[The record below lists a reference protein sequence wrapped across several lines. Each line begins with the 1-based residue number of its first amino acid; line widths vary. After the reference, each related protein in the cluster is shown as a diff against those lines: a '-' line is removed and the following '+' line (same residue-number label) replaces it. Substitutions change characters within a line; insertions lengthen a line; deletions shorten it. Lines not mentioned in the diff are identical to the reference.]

1 MAAGRS
7 RYQAFIS
14 YAHSDQDWAKWL
26 QKVLERFSVPRHVR
40 RDRPELPKRL
50 FPVFRDQTELAS
62 SDNLSDSIV
71 DALDRSERL
80 VVVCSPQAAASKWVN
95 EEIRLFKSR
104 FPSRPVLCLLV
115 EGSPDP
121 ESADCGFPP
130 ALLATGE
137 GRPLPEPLAAD
148 PRDNADGKT
157 GARYKLIAGML
168 GVGMDRLRQREQ
180 QRRMRVI
187 GAFGTAGFLLAGVMA
202 VLAWN
207 ANRAQQE
214 AELRRSQAEDLI
226 EFMLVDLRDQLEP
239 IGRLNILDS
248 VGQQAMRYF
257 QQLGSLG
264 SEEERLSR
272 SMALRQIGEVR
283 VSQGE
288 LDKALEAFEDSRQLI
303 SGLTSDNPE
312 SPHYLFESG
321 QSEFWVGY
329 VHWERAQFER
339 ALASMERYRDVS
351 LELNRRWPDD
361 ADYRMELTYSDQ
373 NLAALYLELGDH
385 DKALEYIRSAIT
397 NQRTLVADH
406 PDNGDY
412 VLELANALSWLG
424 STLMARRELES
435 SVGVFSEAEGY
446 LSVLSGQE
454 MDAFVTAALCDI
466 KLLLASSSM
475 LTGKY
480 EVTTRQLAEA
490 RDLYRELIVGDVT
503 NALWQ
508 EGLARAHMGLGNTR
522 VALGEALSG
531 SENFKVAIEILQ
543 SLVEEDPSNATFSI
557 RLALAQASM
566 ANSLSLQGR
575 LAEASRHRDIA
586 MGMAATWSD
595 HATRG
600 ITGSFRLALA
610 WDHIGAVDQSLG
622 DLEAAHAAWIR
633 AFSILEDT
641 QQDALSHQALR
652 ARLLHRLGKTEEAAA
667 LELEVIASG
676 LKYSGYLPVA
686 GDTQR

>member
-14 YAHSDQDWAKWL
+14 YAHSDQEWAKWL
-26 QKVLERFSVPRHVR
+26 QKVLERFRVPQNVR
-40 RDRPELPKRL
+40 RERPELPKRL

-80 VVVCSPQAAASKWVN
+80 VVVCSPRAAASKWVN

-121 ESADCGFPP
+121 ENADCGFPP
-130 ALLATGE
+130 ALLATQE

-148 PRDNADGKT
+148 PRESADGKT
-157 GARYKLIAGML
+157 GARYKLIAGLL
-168 GVGMDRLRQREQ
+168 GVGVDRLRQRDQ

-214 AELRRSQAEDLI
+214 AELRRGQAEDLI

-248 VGQQAMRYF
+248 VGQQASRYF

-288 LDKALEAFEDSRQLI
+288 LDKALEAFEDSRKLI
-303 SGLTSDNPE
+303 SELTSDNPD

-329 VHWERAQFER
+329 VHWERAQFEQ
-339 ALASMERYRDVS
+339 ALGSMARYRDVS
-351 LELNRRWPDD
+351 LELNRRWPDE

-373 NLAALYLELGDH
+373 NLAALYLELGDQ
-385 DKALEYIRSAIT
+385 DKALEYIKSAIT
-397 NQRTLVADH
+397 NQRGLVADH

-424 STLMARRELES
+424 STLEARRELES
-435 SVGVFSEAEGY
+435 SVNVFSEAEGY
-446 LSVLSGQE
+446 LSVLNNREQ
-454 MDAFVTAALCDI
+454 DAYVTAALCDI
-466 KLLLASSSM
+466 KLLLASGSK
-475 LTGKY
+475 LTGAY
-480 EVTTRQLAEA
+480 QVTIEQFAEA
-490 RDLYRELIVGDVT
+490 RDLYRELIAGDVT

-508 EGLARAHMGLGNTR
+508 EGLARAHLGLGSSH
-522 VALGEALSG
+522 VALGDAARGIEEFEA
-531 SENFKVAIEILQ
+531 AIGILKT
-543 SLVEEDPSNATFSI
+543 LVDEDPSNATFGI
-557 RLALAQASM
+557 RLALAHASL
-566 ANSLSLQGR
+566 ADSLSLQGR
-575 LAEASRHRDIA
+575 ASGAKRHSGIA
-586 MGMAATWSD
+586 KKMIMKWSD
-595 HATRG
+595 SASSG

-622 DLEAAHAAWIR
+622 KLDAARDAWLQ
-633 AFSILEDT
+633 ALSILEAT

-652 ARLLHRLGKTEEAAA
+652 ARLLHRLGKTGEAAA
-667 LELEVIASG
+667 LEQEVIASG
-676 LKYSGYLPVA
+676 LKYSGYLPVSA
-686 GDTQR
+686 DTQR